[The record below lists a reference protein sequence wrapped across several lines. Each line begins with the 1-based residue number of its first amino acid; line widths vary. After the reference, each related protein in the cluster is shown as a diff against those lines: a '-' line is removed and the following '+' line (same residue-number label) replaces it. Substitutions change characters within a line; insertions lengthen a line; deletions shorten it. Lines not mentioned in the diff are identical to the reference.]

1 MPLLCLAS
9 EGKVEICP
17 YFESNALINSHFFL
31 RMQILQKMIT
41 FALISHFMGSLHF
54 VRGIEILIDIINNLT
69 FYLIIYEEVFN
80 HVLFPQSSWDA

>member
-17 YFESNALINSHFFL
+17 YFESNALINSHFFSSNADFTK
-31 RMQILQKMIT
+31 KMIT

-54 VRGIEILIDIINNLT
+54 VRGIEILIDIISNLT
-69 FYLIIYEEVFN
+69 FYLIIYEEVF
-80 HVLFPQSSWDA
+80 